1 MKKQKNVNALQKHKM
16 SDKIKW
22 IIAFSLIFV
31 VLAGTVAIAV
41 TLFDNTENNPVV
53 VEDDN
58 LIDVVIDYS
67 PASGTKKVTGL
78 YISSVDLYKGIK
90 EKGYYELRLNVVD
103 VEEPLTWEFM
113 ATFDDEEAR
122 KSCEVSQEGN
132 IGIIKIYDPRVF
144 VQKGV
149 QPTVFY
155 GDVEF
160 SRFDMTFE
168 NVTFT

>member
-1 MKKQKNVNALQKHKM
+1 MKKQKNVNALQKHKT

-41 TLFDNTENNPVV
+41 TLYDNTKNEPVV
-53 VEDDN
+53 AEDDN

-67 PASGTKKVTGL
+67 PVSGVKKVTGL
-78 YISSVDLYKGIK
+78 YIATVDLYKGIK

-113 ATFDDEEAR
+113 ASTDDEEAR

-132 IGIIKIYDPRVF
+132 IGIIKIYDPAVF
-144 VQKGV
+144 SQKSV
-149 QPTVFY
+149 QPTVVY
-155 GDVEF
+155 GDEEF
-160 SRFDMTFE
+160 VRFEILFDYTTF
-168 NVTFT
+168 V

>member
-1 MKKQKNVNALQKHKM
+1 MKNYNTNSALQKHKV

-22 IIAFSLIFV
+22 IIVFSLILV
-31 VLAGTVAIAV
+31 ILVGTVSIAV

-58 LIDVVIDYS
+58 LIDVVIDYA
-67 PASGTKKVTGL
+67 PGPVKKVTGL
-78 YISSVDLYKGIK
+78 YIASVDLYKVIK

-113 ATFDDEEAR
+113 ASTDDEEAR

-132 IGIIKIYDPRVF
+132 IGIIKIYEPAVF
-144 VQKGV
+144 VKKGV
-149 QPTVFY
+149 QPTVVY
-155 GDVEF
+155 GDEEF
-160 SRFDMTFE
+160 VRFEINFDYTTF
-168 NVTFT
+168 V

>member
-1 MKKQKNVNALQKHKM
+1 MTKQNKVSALQKHKT

-58 LIDVVIDYS
+58 LTDVVIDYS
-67 PASGTKKVTGL
+67 PASGTKKVTAL

-103 VEEPLTWEFM
+103 VEESLTWEFM

-132 IGIIKIYDPRVF
+132 IGIIKIYDPAVF
-144 VQKGV
+144 SQKSV
-149 QPTVFY
+149 QPTVVY
-155 GDVEF
+155 GDELA
-160 SRFDMTFE
+160 RFEIQFDYITF
-168 NVTFT
+168 V